1 MEPILLA
8 GGVRYAAQLANFMG
22 LVKRPEELTSGE
34 ESAMTSIQRVVS
46 PLTDEGVYRAQV
58 WRK

>member
-1 MEPILLA
+1 
-8 GGVRYAAQLANFMG
+8 MG
-22 LVKRPEELTSGE
+22 LVKRLEELTSGE